1 VTDVRPDHGRP
12 EGESTRRGH
21 WIGKSATVARVQ
33 FRRILRQQVA
43 SPWKILILVFLFGL
57 FGLFT
62 LGGAWLVYTLGGALA
77 AGELDASA
85 HLDLVRG
92 GAATVWVGLTGM
104 ATVRAAGSRG
114 SREATGGLLWVTE
127 TRAIATGLA
136 LAEVVGVLLWILL
149 PAIALSVAFALGV
162 GSPIPVATVG
172 LTTLLV
178 ATTSVA
184 VGYPLGVGVRHVL
197 TRFPVVKRYRTA
209 LVVLGFLAYFG
220 AISTGLLNQVVAA
233 LVRPLSLTPMGWFAD
248 LALVG
253 TPGIDTSPLRAVVA
267 VAMLAV
273 VVPSV
278 IATTRVANRHWFA
291 DPVLGRSE
299 DDEEASQPA
308 DRVGGPR
315 TAGRTGTSR
324 PRVERFL
331 ARWTGRPTATL
342 VTGAYRRAYRAPA
355 KLLYAAMPLFF
366 LIGYVPD
373 ILGGGGIPPFAPV
386 LLLLIVTWGAGVA
399 FVLNPL
405 GDQGNVLPATILSG
419 VSGRTFVGA
428 HVLATLLLVVPLG
441 IVVPGAAAVAS
452 PLDQTATLLLLA
464 ASPLVVTMGAL
475 TGVGVGMAAPR
486 FSSVRVSGSRQVVVP
501 SKVAFA
507 GYSVYLVA
515 TAVAGLLVAREGARE
530 VVALLLTALVPVS
543 VPAGAVLA
551 VAGVLLVVLLAT
563 PIASYRYAVRRFE
576 TVTLESAGA

>member
-1 VTDVRPDHGRP
+1 MRPDHGRP

-33 FRRILRQQVA
+33 LRRILRQQVA

-248 LALVG
+248 LAMVG

-452 PLDQTATLLLLA
+452 PLDLAATLLLLA
-464 ASPLVVTMGAL
+464 ASPVVVTMGAL

-486 FSSVRVSGSRQVVVP
+486 FSSVRVSGSTRVVVP

-530 VVALLLTALVPVS
+530 IVALLLTALVPVS

>member
-33 FRRILRQQVA
+33 LRRILRQQVA

-248 LALVG
+248 LAMVG

-452 PLDQTATLLLLA
+452 PLDLAATLLLLA
-464 ASPLVVTMGAL
+464 ASPVVVTMGAL

-486 FSSVRVSGSRQVVVP
+486 FSSVRVSGSTRVVVP

-530 VVALLLTALVPVS
+530 IVALLLTALVPVS

>member
-1 VTDVRPDHGRP
+1 MRPDHGRP
-12 EGESTRRGH
+12 DGESTRRGH

-33 FRRILRQQVA
+33 LRRILRQQVA

-62 LGGAWLVYTLGGALA
+62 LGGAWLAYTLGGALA
-77 AGELDASA
+77 AGELNVSGQ
-85 HLDLVRG
+85 LDLVRG
-92 GAATVWVGLTGM
+92 GVATVWVGLTGM

-114 SREATGGLLWVTE
+114 SHEATGGLLWVTE
-127 TRAIATGLA
+127 TRVIATGLA

-197 TRFPVVKRYRTA
+197 TRFPFVKRYRTA

-248 LALVG
+248 LALLG

-291 DPVLGRSE
+291 DPVLGGSG
-299 DDEEASQPA
+299 DDEEEASQPA

-324 PRVERFL
+324 PRFERFL

-428 HVLATLLLVVPLG
+428 HVLASLLLVVPLG
-441 IVVPGAAAVAS
+441 IIVPGAAAVAS
-452 PLDQTATLLLLA
+452 PLDPAATLLLLA
-464 ASPLVVTMGAL
+464 ASPLVVTMGCL
-475 TGVGVGMAAPR
+475 TGVGIGMAAPR
-486 FSSVRVSGSRQVVVP
+486 FSSVRVSGSTQVVVP

-543 VPAGAVLA
+543 VPARAVLA
-551 VAGVLLVVLLAT
+551 IAGVLLVVLLAT

>member
-1 VTDVRPDHGRP
+1 MTDVRPDHGRP

-33 FRRILRQQVA
+33 LRRILRQQVA

-248 LALVG
+248 LAMVG

-452 PLDQTATLLLLA
+452 PLDLAATLLLLA
-464 ASPLVVTMGAL
+464 ASPVVVTMGAL

-486 FSSVRVSGSRQVVVP
+486 FSSVRVSGSTRVVVP

-530 VVALLLTALVPVS
+530 IVALLLTALVPVS

>member
-1 VTDVRPDHGRP
+1 MTDVRPDHGRP

>member
-1 VTDVRPDHGRP
+1 VRPDHGRP

-33 FRRILRQQVA
+33 LRRILRQQVA

-248 LALVG
+248 LAMVG

-452 PLDQTATLLLLA
+452 PLDLAATLLLLA
-464 ASPLVVTMGAL
+464 ASPVVVTMGAL

-486 FSSVRVSGSRQVVVP
+486 FSSVRVSGSTRVVVP

-530 VVALLLTALVPVS
+530 IVALLLTALVPVS